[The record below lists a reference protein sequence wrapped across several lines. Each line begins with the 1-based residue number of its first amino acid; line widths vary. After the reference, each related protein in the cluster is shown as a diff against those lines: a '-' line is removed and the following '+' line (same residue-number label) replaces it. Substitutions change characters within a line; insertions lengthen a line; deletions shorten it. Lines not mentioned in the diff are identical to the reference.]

1 MRFILN
7 YVNVNELNQTYF
19 PTTWWYWL
27 SFEVPELYFSYGLD
41 KTIYEIL
48 TGVYNGRLWSTTA
61 QEVLFL
67 PTLNELDLS
76 HNQLTSM
83 PVVTQRNMPMLQ
95 YLNLRDNKIEAIDE
109 LPPR

>member
-1 MRFILN
+1 M
-7 YVNVNELNQTYF
+7 
-19 PTTWWYWL
+19 
-27 SFEVPELYFSYGLD
+27 
-41 KTIYEIL
+41 
-48 TGVYNGRLWSTTA
+48 
-61 QEVLFL
+61 